1 MSMLTRPHETFF
13 KIGDTIAYRTAATR
27 LHKGALVGTNA
38 AGWLVALDPAVAG
51 LRFAGSCEESVDHTG
66 FAAGDRTIRVAAQGT
81 VCYRPAPGWTPTAAD
96 LGKDL
101 YAFSDGLVQ
110 PTTGGLANAYKVG
123 RLVAIEAPFVRLRL
137 TF

>member
-13 KIGDTIAYRTAATR
+13 KIGDTVAYRTAAVR
-27 LHKGALVGTNA
+27 LFKGALVGTNP
-38 AGWLVALDPAVAG
+38 AGWLVPLDPSVAN
-51 LRFAGSCEESVDHTG
+51 LKFAGSCDETVDHTG
-66 FAAGDRTIRVAAQGT
+66 YPAGDRTARVTSQGT
-81 VCYRPAPGWTPTAAD
+81 VCYRPAAGWTPTPAD

-101 YAFSDGLVQ
+101 YAASDGTVQ

-123 RLVAIEAPFVRLRL
+123 RLLAVEAPFVRLRL